1 MEIVKYC
8 HPVLRWK
15 SKPLPEI
22 TDELRA
28 TVRQM
33 FDIMYAAKGIG
44 LAANQVGL
52 PYRFFIAN
60 VSGEPEEKDEEIVF
74 INPKILKKTGCE
86 DAQEGCLSLPDL
98 YGKVP
103 RATHV
108 VLEAFDLEGDE
119 YEIEADD
126 LMARVILH
134 EYDHIEGVLFIDRM
148 SKVDR
153 EEIATK
159 VDQFEFD
166 FRRDQKLGKIPS
178 DTELKARLAELETTF
193 QFPG

>member
-22 TDELRA
+22 TDGLRD
-28 TVRQM
+28 TVRKM
-33 FDIMYAAKGIG
+33 FDLMYEAKGIG

-52 PYRFFIAN
+52 PYRFFIVNATAD
-60 VSGEPEEKDEEIVF
+60 PAEKDEELVF
-74 INPKILKKTGCE
+74 INPKILKKKGCE
-86 DAQEGCLSLPDL
+86 DAEEGCLSLPQL
-98 YGKVP
+98 YGDVP
-103 RATHV
+103 RATSIV
-108 VLEAFDLEGDE
+108 IEAFDLDGEGFE
-119 YEIEADD
+119 MEADE

-148 SKVDR
+148 AKEAR

-166 FRRDQKLGKIPS
+166 FRREQRIGNIPS
-178 DTELKARLAELETTF
+178 DEELKQRLAEMEKTF
-193 QFPG
+193 EFPE